1 VSYVERVDG
10 AYDEFEDVYRDLE
23 ALVRTTDRLREDDR
37 QLLLVALGRL
47 YEIVELLSDLPTV
60 DGSGRYIDEDFVV
73 ERIQNATYLLREVR
87 DVINQGTPEGLA
99 EDELDVDVIGSA
111 TAIQQELLEEL
122 KRTLA
127 GCSNGGDK

>member
-1 VSYVERVDG
+1 MSYVERVDK

-37 QLLLVALGRL
+37 QLLLIALGRL

-87 DVINQGTPEGLA
+87 DIIKQGTPEGLA
-99 EDELDVDVIGSA
+99 EEELDVDVIGNA

-122 KRTLA
+122 KKALA

>member
-1 VSYVERVDG
+1 VSYVERVDK

-37 QLLLVALGRL
+37 QLLLIALGRL

-60 DGSGRYIDEDFVV
+60 DGSGRYIDEDFVI
-73 ERIQNATYLLREVR
+73 ERTQNATYLLREVR
-87 DVINQGTPEGLA
+87 DIIKQGTPEGLA
-99 EDELDVDVIGSA
+99 EEELDVDVIGNA

-122 KRTLA
+122 KKALA